1 MNSNKNVSVICR
13 KGNKG
18 KYVAIEK
25 TNHSH
30 PFIGTDID
38 G

>member
-1 MNSNKNVSVICR
+1 MNYINYNSVICR

-18 KYVAIEK
+18 KWVSSEK

-30 PFIGTDID
+30 PIIDNDID